1 MTDCQIHYL
10 ESCKLRQLVLAG
22 VGSVAEWLGCAAVA
36 AAVPAA
42 GAGEKPG
49 PPQPSQS
56 GTGCSAAM
64 LGQCRGR
71 LYFVP
76 DNTAVVQAGRRAGS
90 VEGSE
95 EAAVAGPGKLTVRAM
110 PDPDSSFNTDRLESL
125 QVGWAVVV

>member
-1 MTDCQIHYL
+1 
-10 ESCKLRQLVLAG
+10 
-22 VGSVAEWLGCAAVA
+22 
-36 AAVPAA
+36 
-42 GAGEKPG
+42 
-49 PPQPSQS
+49 
-56 GTGCSAAM
+56 M
-64 LGQCRGR
+64 LGQCRAR

-95 EAAVAGPGKLTVRAM
+95 EAAVVGPGKLTVRAM